1 MINGNK
7 VLNLD
12 LEFEGVYP
20 FILDLELEGV
30 YPFNLDLEL
39 GTILGDD
46 MLPEWEGPYTI
57 IPKVFEQGF
66 NTNKKKMVDNLVVT
80 KIPYVEVLNPG
91 GGNTA
96 TIG

>member
-1 MINGNK
+1 MMDGNR
-7 VLNLD
+7 VLSLD

-20 FILDLELEGV
+20 FD
-30 YPFNLDLEL
+30 LDLEL

-57 IPKVFEQGF
+57 IPRVFEQRKDTR
-66 NTNKKKMVDNLVVT
+66 NKKMVNNLIIT
-80 KIPYVEVLNPG
+80 GIPYVEVLNPS